1 MRKAV
6 RAIILKDDAILVMHR
21 NKFGKE
27 YDILIGG
34 GVEIGEP
41 PETALLRE
49 IAEETGVAVTQPRL
63 VYVERAGAPYGDQL
77 IFLCRYV
84 SGEPVLDK
92 STTEYQIN
100 QMGQNTYAPVW
111 RSFAELETTEFRS
124 PPLKQAILNGL
135 KHGFPNQPIDIT
147 NT

>member
-6 RAIILKDDAILVMHR
+6 RAIILKDDALLVMHR

-34 GVEIGEP
+34 GVEIGET
-41 PETALLRE
+41 PEIALLRE
-49 IAEETGVAVTQPRL
+49 INEETGVAVTQPRL
-63 VYVERAGAPYGDQL
+63 VFVERAGAPYGDQL

-84 SGEPVLDK
+84 SGEPLLDK
-92 STTEYQIN
+92 STTEYKIDM
-100 QMGQNTYAPVW
+100 MGLNRYAPLW
-111 RSFAELETTEFRS
+111 RSLTDLETTEFRS
-124 PPLKQAILNGL
+124 PTLKRAILDGI
-135 KHGFPNQPIDIT
+135 KHGFPDQPIDIT

>member
-6 RAIILKDDAILVMHR
+6 RAIILKEDAILVMHR

-27 YDILIGG
+27 YDILVGG

-84 SGEPVLDK
+84 SGEPILDK

-100 QMGQNTYAPVW
+100 QMGLNTYAPVW
-111 RSFAELETTEFRS
+111 RTFSDLETTEFRS
-124 PPLKQAILNGL
+124 PSLKRSILNGI